1 MSVRR
6 REFATPNVLA
16 EPTPNPMANGDVSVF
31 AELTQ
36 DEQKVVALGVE
47 PGQLKPLQHLNEA
60 AYKQHVRAGNFS
72 KELIE
77 QIEAHKR
84 VAGANP

>member
-1 MSVRR
+1 MSIRR
-6 REFATPNVLA
+6 K
-16 EPTPNPMANGDVSVF
+16 EPAQSMVMPDSTGINAL

-36 DEQKVVALGVE
+36 DEHKVVALGIE

-60 AYKQHVRAGNFS
+60 AYKQHVRAGNFT

-84 VAGANP
+84 VATKM

>member
-1 MSVRR
+1 MSIRR
-6 REFATPNVLA
+6 KEAALPKVVPESMGLNAL
-16 EPTPNPMANGDVSVF
+16 

-36 DEQKVVALGVE
+36 DEHKVVALGIE

-60 AYKQHVRAGNFS
+60 AYKQHVRAGNFT
-72 KELIE
+72 KELID

-84 VAGANP
+84 VSSEM